1 MAKNGSASEHLI
13 LDGKLCN
20 GIQSVSFEILPVETS
35 QSLIGGD
42 ESKFIA
48 TSSPRITAKVNKL
61 LLNQD
66 FITGLKDFKDSQGQA
81 TGFSGMLIY
90 GDQNM
95 SFRSGVLDGFS
106 VTASTNDI
114 PEISYDFTIYDAL
127 TGFSLSYMDE
137 GDPFNDNDVR
147 IFGNVT
153 VPLSQ
158 ASADS
163 PKDIIPITGVN
174 VTFDKTGIATGIGG
188 LNVIESFSYT
198 ETYSY
203 DVQYGIGVTGAPIS
217 IKMIDPIVQTAS
229 ITIQAEDYVFEDNYR
244 AFTSN
249 NVTNRNIALE
259 INGTGGSVNAFELSG
274 ASLINESISTQVG
287 EVVSAT
293 LQYKGHKRV
302 ND

>member
-20 GIQSVSFEILPVETS
+20 GIQSVSFDISPVETS

-42 ESKFIA
+42 ESKFVA
-48 TSSPRITAKVNKL
+48 TSPPRITAKVNKL

-127 TGFSLSYMDE
+127 TGFASDHS
-137 GDPFNDNDVR
+137 NDTR
-147 IFGNVT
+147 ISSNVT
-153 VPLSQ
+153 TPLSE

-174 VTFDKTGIATGIGG
+174 VTFDKTGTATGIGG
-188 LNVIESFSYT
+188 LNAIESFSYT

-217 IKMIDPIVQTAS
+217 IKMIDPIVQTAT
-229 ITIQAEDYVFEDNYR
+229 ITIQAENYVFEDNYR

-249 NVTNRNIALE
+249 NVTDRNIALE